1 MEGWYMNTFIIY
13 AIAIFLSTTISAT
26 VVMFIKSGLR
36 DMLIETCGT
45 EKRADFWVM
54 YTQIML
60 FISPLLVVIYLA
72 PITSIAA
79 YPAELLKNILFWS
92 LLVVFIA
99 LAKIGRVIWKSINTD
114 VNEYPVTHENKL
126 L

>member
-1 MEGWYMNTFIIY
+1 MNTFIIY
-13 AIAIFLSTTISAT
+13 AIAVFISTTISAT
-26 VVMFIKSGLR
+26 VIMFIRPGLR
-36 DMLIETCGT
+36 DMLLETCGS

-60 FISPLLVVIYLA
+60 FISPLLVVLYLA
-72 PITSIAA
+72 PVTSIAA

-99 LAKIGRVIWKSINTD
+99 LAKIGRVIWKSINTETNAPFVSHQD
-114 VNEYPVTHENKL
+114 EL
-126 L
+126 Q